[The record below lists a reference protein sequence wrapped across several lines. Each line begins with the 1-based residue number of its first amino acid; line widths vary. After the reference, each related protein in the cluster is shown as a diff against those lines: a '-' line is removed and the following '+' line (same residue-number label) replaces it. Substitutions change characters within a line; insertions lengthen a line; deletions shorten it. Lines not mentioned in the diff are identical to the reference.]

1 MSTGGQWIG
10 HLRCDSSPQYGKDY
24 LVSEMD
30 VVDMTQLSEASDR
43 TGVPKDLLALS
54 TRLLVIQL
62 VGVRAASSSRKARKL
77 LNALS
82 LESGS
87 LPATIRK
94 IRSILVDLGT
104 ESGLWVTPNFESASG
119 GNFKQI
125 LEHLFPWAL
134 ALPDADHGLHHA
146 SFLAT
151 HNACLRR

>member
-1 MSTGGQWIG
+1 MSTGGRWVG
-10 HLRCDSSPQYGKDY
+10 HLRADSSPQYGKDY
-24 LVSEMD
+24 LVAEMD
-30 VVDMTQLSEASDR
+30 VVDMAQLTEASDR
-43 TGVPKDLLALS
+43 TAVPKDLALA

-94 IRSILVDLGT
+94 TRSILVDLGT
-104 ESGLWVTPNFESASG
+104 ESGLWVTPNFESERG

-151 HNACLRR
+151 HNVC